1 MLRTDV
7 WRDLCAQSHRAPL
20 LRAGLRLRSLSGHEI
35 PTRGRGAVT
44 LLGKH
49 GDFYVTDTL
58 QHDALLG
65 TDLLEQLGAKIL
77 YKERTV
83 ILGGER
89 HPYLYSN
96 GTDRDVAAVHAD
108 LDKWTREFPEVF
120 AGEGTPNG
128 CTDEVTLSIDTGDH
142 PPLRQRPYR
151 IPLTKRKVV
160 DRELEKMLAE
170 GVIEPS
176 ASAWASPITLQPKKD
191 GTTRFCVDYRKLNAV
206 TKKDAHPI
214 THIQDVF
221 DNLSGA
227 KVFSTLDLKS
237 GYWQVKVDEDSMEKT
252 AFICHRGLFQ
262 FRRMPFG
269 LSNAPSVFQRLMN
282 RVLAPY
288 IGRFVMVYLDDIVI
302 FSRSAMDHDEH
313 VRLVLEAL
321 RTYGLKAKPSKCSFN
336 IGELKLLG
344 HVVSAEGTTTDPEKV
359 KAIQDMAPPTDVRG
373 VRAFLGMTGYY
384 RQYMPEYA
392 RIARPL
398 TELTKKHARFHWGE
412 EQDSAWRQLRDN
424 LISTNVMAY
433 PCLDRPYKLYTDA
446 CDYAVGAILVQED
459 DAGVERPVQYVSK
472 QLTGAQ
478 LRWATIEKEAFAVI
492 HALKKLRPYL
502 YDATFTIY
510 TDHKPLKALFVSEIK
525 NTRIQRWAVLIAEY
539 GAPIEYRKGPNNIRA
554 DMLSRIRPLAIPTQ
568 DVAATEE
575 EDPVPWGFDQLD
587 RPAVR
592 RAQQQMAEYAQGE
605 DEDNGYILIDGL
617 LYTLVPPSGKAE
629 YPRLVLPPEMRGTV
643 MRRAHEEVGHQGTRK
658 TLERLQEAYKWPRQ
672 RDEVREITYQ
682 CARCAVHR
690 TQQERPP
697 PTDMPIAQHPAQIV
711 GMDMCGPFATSR
723 LGNRYLLTVI
733 DHATG
738 WVEAKPLTN
747 KTAAN
752 VLHYL
757 EAEYIPRYGPPEV
770 LITDRGLEFRNELVK
785 GYLAAL
791 GVDVRNTTPYH
802 PQTNGKV
809 ERFHRTLKA
818 ILRKLVNARA
828 GEWEDCLG
836 PALWAHRVSTSE
848 VTGHSPYFLTF
859 GRRPPVPWDRL
870 WTMPAGTENVV
881 LANRL
886 EELSQ
891 AFKDAAKRTAD
902 SRLYNHERLQARAR
916 ASELAVGDYVTVRA
930 HDRAPLDPLWDH
942 GYLVTRIRGAVI
954 TVLGPGNRQRTLNRA
969 HIRLADPDA
978 DWDRLRKRQ
987 TRAQRSREHPAV
999 TSERPQPQID
1009 LPREETGYNLRPRLG
1024 VKRPAPQT
1032 EPHSPATKRGRS
1044 RGTTFQAKRKPT
1056 DTEQRESKRLCIAAV
1071 RLYCS

>member
-1 MLRTDV
+1 MWIGSAHKATGGRPGKKSLLPSLTRT
-7 WRDLCAQSHRAPL
+7 
-20 LRAGLRLRSLSGHEI
+20 SGNSCGQ
-35 PTRGRGAVT
+35 T
-44 LLGKH
+44 
-49 GDFYVTDTL
+49 
-58 QHDALLG
+58 
-65 TDLLEQLGAKIL
+65 
-77 YKERTV
+77 
-83 ILGGER
+83 
-89 HPYLYSN
+89 
-96 GTDRDVAAVHAD
+96 
-108 LDKWTREFPEVF
+108 WTRLFKIHMRNPK
-120 AGEGTPNG
+120 NKR
-128 CTDEVTLSIDTGDH
+128 CTV
-142 PPLRQRPYR
+142 
-151 IPLTKRKVV
+151 
-160 DRELEKMLAE
+160 
-170 GVIEPS
+170 
-176 ASAWASPITLQPKKD
+176 
-191 GTTRFCVDYRKLNAV
+191 
-206 TKKDAHPI
+206 
-214 THIQDVF
+214 
-221 DNLSGA
+221 
-227 KVFSTLDLKS
+227 
-237 GYWQVKVDEDSMEKT
+237 
-252 AFICHRGLFQ
+252 
-262 FRRMPFG
+262 
-269 LSNAPSVFQRLMN
+269 N
-282 RVLAPY
+282 R
-288 IGRFVMVYLDDIVI
+288 
-302 FSRSAMDHDEH
+302 SQ
-313 VRLVLEAL
+313 VRLA
-321 RTYGLKAKPSKCSFN
+321 
-336 IGELKLLG
+336 
-344 HVVSAEGTTTDPEKV
+344 DP
-359 KAIQDMAPPTDVRG
+359 
-373 VRAFLGMTGYY
+373 
-384 RQYMPEYA
+384 
-392 RIARPL
+392 
-398 TELTKKHARFHWGE
+398 
-412 EQDSAWRQLRDN
+412 DSDWN
-424 LISTNVMAY
+424 T
-433 PCLDRPYKLYTDA
+433 
-446 CDYAVGAILVQED
+446 
-459 DAGVERPVQYVSK
+459 
-472 QLTGAQ
+472 
-478 LRWATIEKEAFAVI
+478 
-492 HALKKLRPYL
+492 LRP
-502 YDATFTIY
+502 
-510 TDHKPLKALFVSEIK
+510 
-525 NTRIQRWAVLIAEY
+525 
-539 GAPIEYRKGPNNIRA
+539 
-554 DMLSRIRPLAIPTQ
+554 
-568 DVAATEE
+568 
-575 EDPVPWGFDQLD
+575 
-587 RPAVR
+587 
-592 RAQQQMAEYAQGE
+592 
-605 DEDNGYILIDGL
+605 
-617 LYTLVPPSGKAE
+617 
-629 YPRLVLPPEMRGTV
+629 
-643 MRRAHEEVGHQGTRK
+643 
-658 TLERLQEAYKWPRQ
+658 RQ
-672 RDEVREITYQ
+672 T
-682 CARCAVHR
+682 R
-690 TQQERPP
+690 TQR
-697 PTDMPIAQHPAQIV
+697 QHNQ
-711 GMDMCGPFATSR
+711 F
-723 LGNRYLLTVI
+723 
-733 DHATG
+733 
-738 WVEAKPLTN
+738 AKPLTN